1 MVSIGKTTQIQR
13 PNQVTSTMFTES
25 SPAMDPDLPESETR
39 PEFNPSS
46 TDSSAMAESTDA
58 GEPMAFELA
67 SSQVTS
73 VADLPPER
81 FNSLD
86 ELTHDLGSLHEL
98 STRGSWQAILEKI
111 SQARALF
118 LLTKPHEHLTYLTYQ
133 VMALA
138 KLRRSDEAAH
148 ELNSLHDFDGTHY
161 RYESFPEIYPNR
173 RGSMVPFSLR
183 WLYAL
188 IPTKLGNRQEGLDR
202 LYVLLDFVR
211 DRIREKESQSLES
224 SVELWKKRETF
235 LMNCLLGF
243 HLGHKE
249 FGVSLDLMKELI
261 NRDPLDPVL
270 ISKLGSVQMQFGDV
284 EGAKTTF
291 DRVEKMLNEGISNGL
306 LNEIQFNNLVGR
318 NKALVYVVA
327 KDYVSAVREYDK
339 CIERDNSDIIAV
351 NNKALCLMYLRD
363 LSDAIKVMESALERV
378 PTAALNESLVV
389 NLCSMYELAY
399 VNHTDVKRTLN
410 NWIARVAPDDFDSSC
425 TRV

>member
-1 MVSIGKTTQIQR
+1 
-13 PNQVTSTMFTES
+13 MFSDS
-25 SPAMDPDLPESETR
+25 SQPMDPDLPGSETR
-39 PEFNPSS
+39 PESNPSS
-46 TDSSAMAESTDA
+46 AISKPAAIFESA
-58 GEPMAFELA
+58 A
-67 SSQVTS
+67 SSQITP
-73 VADLPPER
+73 VADLQQQR

-86 ELTHDLGSLHEL
+86 ELTHDLGSLHDL
-98 STRGSWQAILEKI
+98 STRGSWQAILDKI

-118 LLTKPHEHLTYLTYQ
+118 LLNKPHEHLTYLTYQ
-133 VMALA
+133 VIALA

-148 ELNSLHDFDGTHY
+148 ELNSLHDFDGEHY
-161 RYESFPEIYPNR
+161 RYESFPEIYTNR
-173 RGSMVPFSLR
+173 VGSMVPFSLR

-202 LYVLLDFVR
+202 LYTLLDFVR
-211 DRIREKESQSLES
+211 DKIKERPQDLLDDDDSFA
-224 SVELWKKRETF
+224 LWKRREIF
-235 LMNCLLGF
+235 VMNCLLGF
-243 HLGHKE
+243 HVSHKE
-249 FGVSLDLMKELI
+249 FEIALDLLRELI
-261 NRDPLDPVL
+261 SRDPLDPVL
-270 ISKLGSVQMQFGDV
+270 ISKLGSVQLQFGDV

-291 DRVEKMLNEGISNGL
+291 DRVEKMVSEKGSLTET
-306 LNEIQFNNLVGR
+306 EFKNLVCR

-327 KDYVSAVREYDK
+327 KDYAAAVREYEE
-339 CIERDNSDIIAV
+339 CIERDNSDVVAV

>member
-1 MVSIGKTTQIQR
+1 
-13 PNQVTSTMFTES
+13 MFTDS
-25 SPAMDPDLPESETR
+25 SAPAMDPDLPESETR
-39 PEFNPSS
+39 PEFIPTSADS
-46 TDSSAMAESTDA
+46 TATTNSGSVETTIAEPIEAEEARPEATTFESAA
-58 GEPMAFELA
+58 
-67 SSQVTS
+67 SQVTA
-73 VADLPPER
+73 VADLPPEQ

-173 RGSMVPFSLR
+173 KGSMVPFSLR

-202 LYVLLDFVR
+202 LYTLLDFVR
-211 DRIREKESQSLES
+211 DRIKEKESQNLDR

-235 LMNCLLGF
+235 VMSCLLGF

-249 FGVSLDLMKELI
+249 FGISLELMKELL
-261 NRDPLDPVL
+261 NRDPSDPVL
-270 ISKLGSVQMQFGDV
+270 ISKLGSVQMQFGDI
-284 EGAKTTF
+284 EGAKATF
-291 DRVEKMLNEGISNGL
+291 NRVEKMLNEGKGNAL
-306 LNEIQFNNLVGR
+306 LNETQFKNLVGR
-318 NKALVYVVA
+318 NKALVHVVA
-327 KDYVSAVREYDK
+327 KDYVAAVREYEE
-339 CIERDNSDIIAV
+339 CIERDNSDAIAV

-363 LSDAIKVMESALERV
+363 LLDAIKVMENALERV
-378 PTAALNESLVV
+378 PTAALNERLVG

-399 VNHTDVKRTLN
+399 VKHTDVKRTLN

-425 TRV
+425 TRI

>member
-1 MVSIGKTTQIQR
+1 
-13 PNQVTSTMFTES
+13 MFSDS
-25 SPAMDPDLPESETR
+25 SPAMDPDSSESEIR
-39 PEFNPSS
+39 PEY
-46 TDSSAMAESTDA
+46 DRSSADSTAATSPGTVQFANGA
-58 GEPMAFELA
+58 GEARPEATIFESA
-67 SSQVTS
+67 ASQVTS
-73 VADLPPER
+73 VSDLPPER

-86 ELTHDLGSLHEL
+86 ELAHDLGSLHEL

-111 SQARALF
+111 AQARALF
-118 LLTKPHEHLTYLTYQ
+118 VLTKPHEHLTYLTYQ

-161 RYESFPEIYPNR
+161 RYESFPDIYPNR
-173 RGSMVPFSLR
+173 KGSMVPFSLR

-188 IPTKLGNRQEGLDR
+188 IPTKLGNRQEGIDR
-202 LYVLLDFVR
+202 LYTLLDFVR
-211 DRIREKESQSLES
+211 DRIRDKESQSLDD
-224 SVELWKKRETF
+224 SVELWKKRESF
-235 LMNCLLGF
+235 VMNCLLGF

-249 FGVSLDLMKELI
+249 FGISMDLMKEMI
-261 NRDPLDPVL
+261 SRDPLDPVL
-270 ISKLGSVQMQFGDV
+270 ISKLGSVQMQFGDI

-291 DRVEKMLNEGISNGL
+291 NRVEKMLNEGKSNGL
-306 LNEIQFNNLVGR
+306 LNETQFKNLVGR
-318 NKALVYVVA
+318 NKALVHVVA
-327 KDYVSAVREYDK
+327 KDYVSAVREYEE

-363 LSDAIKVMESALERV
+363 LSDAIKVMENALERV